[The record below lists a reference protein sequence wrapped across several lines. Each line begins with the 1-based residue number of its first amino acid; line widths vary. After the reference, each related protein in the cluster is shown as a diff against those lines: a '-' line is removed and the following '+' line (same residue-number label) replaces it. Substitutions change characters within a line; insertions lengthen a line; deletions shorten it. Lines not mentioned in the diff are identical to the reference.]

1 MRFGG
6 LYTRHWSSSSTPGG
20 PRTLPRAGWSS
31 QGWRRHLGKLAEY
44 SFSSS
49 TPGQTCWWG
58 VPSWRKILK
67 RVSISESPAN
77 RGDPLA
83 ISARMAPMDHTS
95 QPSPYSF
102 LLRRISGGRYHTV
115 TTSCVRTGIGRAK
128 ALANPKSAIFSWFLS
143 SISKLAGFRSLWI
156 TRRAWQN
163 SNPTR
168 SCLKRVQIVAADS
181 GLFARRNL
189 FKSLATYSNT
199 SNNFFCEQWTSY
211 NLTTFTWCSSFNT
224 AISRIAVLGIP
235 SSSCSSFIRFI
246 AITVLVWVSLT
257 LKTSP

>member
-143 SISKLAGFRSLWI
+143 SISKLAGFKSRCIIRREWQYSVPFTSWYINVFTIAGDNGFLAFMYFLRSVGS
-156 TRRAWQN
+156 N
-163 SNPTR
+163 SNR
-168 SCLKRVQIVAADS
+168 RHSFLVA
-181 GLFARRNL
+181 
-189 FKSLATYSNT
+189 
-199 SNNFFCEQWTSY
+199 QWTST
-211 NLTTFTWCSSFNT
+211 N
-224 AISRIAVLGIP
+224 
-235 SSSCSSFIRFI
+235 
-246 AITVLVWVSLT
+246 
-257 LKTSP
+257 